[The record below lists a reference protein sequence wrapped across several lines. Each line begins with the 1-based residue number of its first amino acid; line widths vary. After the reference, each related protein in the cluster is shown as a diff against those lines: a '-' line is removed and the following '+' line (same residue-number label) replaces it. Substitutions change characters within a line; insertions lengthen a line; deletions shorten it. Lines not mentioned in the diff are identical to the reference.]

1 MSECLFQDCYRIPT
15 TRATWHD
22 YNAGEYF
29 ITICTQNK
37 KPYFGKIVGGR
48 MIFSKIGQFA
58 DEQCR
63 NIQMH
68 HAYATI
74 PLWVVMPNHMH
85 AVVVI
90 DNRKIPYEKRNVEL
104 SRRHVE
110 TFQETSLQRVNV
122 TGKSETFQE
131 TSLQRVNE
139 TEKSETFQETS
150 LQRVNETG
158 KSETFQET
166 SLQRV
171 NETGNSETFQET
183 SLQRVKVTEKS
194 ETFQETSLQRESI
207 KIATEMQS
215 WLSIVVRQLKQSIT
229 RFAKN
234 NNIPFAWQSRF
245 HDHIIRNNDDRNAI
259 AEYIE
264 NNVVKWEYD
273 KFYC

>member
-1 MSECLFQDCYRIPT
+1 MMSECLFQDCYRIPT

-110 TFQETSLQRVNV
+110 TFQETSLQR
-122 TGKSETFQE
+122 
-131 TSLQRVNE
+131 
-139 TEKSETFQETS
+139 
-150 LQRVNETG
+150 
-158 KSETFQET
+158 
-166 SLQRV
+166 
-171 NETGNSETFQET
+171 
-183 SLQRVKVTEKS
+183 
-194 ETFQETSLQRESI
+194 ESI